1 MASTFVSEEL
11 CTALPWDSAFWG
23 YPLARLNAPT
33 LTEER
38 VQQALAWCRRH
49 SIRCLT
55 FAACGTCPQ
64 TLAVAAAAGFRFV
77 DVRVELER
85 PVQPCPA
92 GDAAVRPARP
102 GDRDALCRLAR
113 TAHRDTR
120 FFKDGSFARSR
131 AEDLYATWIC
141 RDLDAHV
148 VLVWAAP
155 GEPHGIGGYVSC
167 AAGADAATGRI
178 SLLAVDP
185 WLRGRGIGRSLVTAA
200 VAHVARLGADTVAVA
215 TQATNVA
222 ALRLYERAGFRA
234 AGALVWF
241 HKWFE

>member
-64 TLAVAAAAGFRFV
+64 TLAVAAAAGFR
-77 DVRVELER
+77 L
-85 PVQPCPA
+85 
-92 GDAAVRPARP
+92 PARP